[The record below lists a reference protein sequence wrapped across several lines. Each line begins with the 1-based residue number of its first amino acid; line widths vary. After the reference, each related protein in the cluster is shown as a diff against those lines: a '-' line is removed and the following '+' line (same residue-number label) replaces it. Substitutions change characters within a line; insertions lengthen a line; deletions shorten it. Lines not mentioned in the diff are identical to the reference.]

1 MGLVRPDRPESAA
14 VQQQYANSAGN
25 QLNESRSTVIADYR
39 AATAAAQRATEA
51 ARASITAHSN
61 AEQNDKRT
69 RELLQQIDNSLQH
82 ADRKEKEMKN
92 HIRQLQNPKLSE
104 TLLQNLESSLKQRL
118 QSHLEQL
125 VTGLNLKNEINELL
139 PTMIYTEI
147 EKQTAPLTQQLQRK
161 LDSVQQYHEKFE
173 GLIKQISSRL

>member
-1 MGLVRPDRPESAA
+1 
-14 VQQQYANSAGN
+14 
-25 QLNESRSTVIADYR
+25 
-39 AATAAAQRATEA
+39 
-51 ARASITAHSN
+51 
-61 AEQNDKRT
+61 
-69 RELLQQIDNSLQH
+69 
-82 ADRKEKEMKN
+82 MKN

-147 EKQTAPLTQQLQRK
+147 EKQTAPLTEQLQKK
-161 LDSVQQYHEKFE
+161 LDSVQQYHERFE